1 MPASEDDLF
10 AFLGALGIETTT
22 HRHPPVFT
30 VTEAKRLRGELPGG
44 HAKSLLVRDKKK
56 AMALVVVDEDRRL
69 DLKALAA
76 RLGMKRLSFASPERL
91 MATLGVEPGSVT
103 PFALINR
110 RGAALHDEG
119 LTVALDAAL
128 MRCDRLNFHP
138 LHNAATTTISSKEL
152 LRFIAACGYEPK
164 RIEFEAEAEA

>member
-1 MPASEDDLF
+1 MKQASEEDLF
-10 AFLGALGIETTT
+10 AFLEALEIETMT

-30 VTEAKRLRGELPGG
+30 VEEAKQLRGELPGG
-44 HAKSLLVRDKKK
+44 HAKSLLVRDKKGK
-56 AMALVVVDEDRRL
+56 MALVVAHEDRRL
-69 DLKALAA
+69 DLKALAG

-91 MATLGVEPGSVT
+91 EATLGVKPGSVT

-110 RGAALHDEG
+110 REPDAQDQA

-138 LHNAATTTISSKEL
+138 LHNAATTTISCRDL
-152 LRFIAACGYEPK
+152 LRFIAACGYEPI
-164 RIEFEAEAEA
+164 RVDFDSEA